1 MLTEAVKQTF
11 IDYYKVFDIF
21 IFFVKAREVTGI
33 TEILDDA
40 ALFTRFVKIYLFLV
54 NILLEILYSGK

>member
-1 MLTEAVKQTF
+1 MLTEAVKLTF

-21 IFFVKAREVTGI
+21 LFFIKAREVTGI
-33 TEILDDA
+33 TEILDDV

-54 NILLEILYSGK
+54 NILLEIL